1 MDSGTGFFNVE
12 NDNNDNK
19 YGNNN
24 NTKGGFTG
32 YNDGEK
38 KKPKMFVP
46 MTLSMLINT
55 EKTSDDHFEVDGE
68 NINDI
73 IIVGRVFDKESHPTR
88 TTFMINDNTGCMK
101 VNIYNKEENVLPEY
115 MNQFEKVFT
124 NECYVKI
131 FGSIR
136 MFKENKAIVGTHL
149 HVIEDYDEITNHLLQ
164 VFIASCVR
172 RKGILAG
179 QDLTDKPTEGQAVT
193 MNEAQIKQAIIDT
206 LQELAQNT
214 SKSEFSKEEIHRKLK
229 SKVAF
234 PVFEK
239 VTEQMVDDMELFSGE
254 GGGIS
259 KV

>member
-1 MDSGTGFFNVE
+1 MDSGTGFFNTE
-12 NDNNDNK
+12 NDNNDSK

-24 NTKGGFTG
+24 SKGGFNA

-55 EKTSDDHFEVDGE
+55 EKTSDDQFEVDGE
-68 NINDI
+68 QINDI
-73 IIVGRVFDKESHPTR
+73 IIVGRVSDKDSHPTR
-88 TTFMINDNTGCMK
+88 TTFLLNDNTGSMK
-101 VNIYNKEENVLPEY
+101 VNIYNKEENVLPDY
-115 MNQFEKVFT
+115 MAEFEKVYT

-136 MFKENKAIVGTHL
+136 MFKDSKAIVGTHL
-149 HVIEDYDEITNHLLQ
+149 HIIEDFDELTNHLLQ
-164 VFIASCVR
+164 VFTASCVR
-172 RKGILAG
+172 RKGILAN
-179 QDLTDKPTEGQAVT
+179 QDLTDKPAESNAT
-193 MNEAQIKQAIIDT
+193 MTEAQIKQAIFDT

-214 SKSEFSKEEIHRKLK
+214 SKSEFSKEEVHRKFK
-229 SKVAF
+229 GKVAF

-239 VTEQMVDDMELFSGE
+239 VTDQMVEDMELFAGE